1 MVRRTIQTMIIAA
14 ALALLL
20 GGTATAFTFRLG
32 PVAGTPSPVTAESES
47 DLPTPQLFQ
56 VGIGQGGVVWGVTP
70 HGTVT
75 PAHVQAVHLQ
85 DTLTPEPLPSQ
96 AAQQVHDERVPRRL
110 SGAELLLLRQ
120 TAIVAGQHSQ

>member
-1 MVRRTIQTMIIAA
+1 MVRRTIQTLIIAA

-20 GGTATAFTFRLG
+20 AGTATALTFRLG
-32 PVAGTPSPVTAESES
+32 LVAGTPPPVAAESES
-47 DLPTPQLFQ
+47 DLPTPQLFR
-56 VGIGQGGVVWGVTP
+56 VGIGQGGVVWGGTP

-75 PAHVQAVHLQ
+75 PTHVQAVHVQ

-120 TAIVAGQHSQ
+120 TEIDAGQHSP